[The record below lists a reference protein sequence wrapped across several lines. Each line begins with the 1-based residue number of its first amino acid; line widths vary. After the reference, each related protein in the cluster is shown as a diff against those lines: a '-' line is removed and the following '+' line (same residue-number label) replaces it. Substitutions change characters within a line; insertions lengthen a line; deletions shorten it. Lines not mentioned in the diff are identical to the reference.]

1 MGPIRSIIQ
10 GPIPLQYVNLKV
22 KDVISPHGWCWSG
35 RSTIPFDLPQD
46 IKENIQ
52 AIPFPIAAR
61 SVDKLAWKGSSKGGF
76 SSKGAYNLATKSLES
91 ASFSGSWIW
100 KVCTLP
106 KIQVFMWQCMHNSV
120 GLRGCLAKRGLHI
133 HIDCPLCHTEPESIS
148 HALCDCSF
156 VKPIWQ

>member
-1 MGPIRSIIQ
+1 MDLGPIRSIIQ
-10 GPIPLQYVNLKV
+10 GPIPLQSVNLKV

-91 ASFSGSWIW
+91 ASFRVHGYGKYAPSQKSKCLCGN
-100 KVCTLP
+100 VCT
-106 KIQVFMWQCMHNSV
+106 IAW
-120 GLRGCLAKRGLHI
+120 
-133 HIDCPLCHTEPESIS
+133 D
-148 HALCDCSF
+148 
-156 VKPIWQ
+156 